1 MRDGVK
7 IKLENQRQKIGITD
21 TKILKVII
29 ARLLIY

>member
-1 MRDGVK
+1 MQDGVE

-21 TKILKVII
+21 TKMLKVII